1 MKHSFFLNITD
12 HSRTQFMIYSFLWEA
27 FDKLSKTIATGI
39 INKGQKKYKKFQ
51 FIKRQKDAK
60 IQNWNLLKQFKH

>member
-27 FDKLSKTIATGI
+27 FDKLPKTIPTGI

-60 IQNWNLLKQFKH
+60 IQTWNLLKQFKH